1 MGVRSYVRH
10 FRGAILGFSVLHCH
24 GVFPSGNQQQQQQKP
39 LQQQEEKVAKI
50 HSSSKRKKQP
60 KSSFSMGFRSYV
72 RHFRGAI
79 LGLLRPSLP
88 WCFPIRDWQQ
98 QQQQKP
104 MQQQEVKVA
113 KIHSSSKRK
122 KQPKSSFSMG
132 FRSYVRHFWGAI
144 LGLLRPSLPWCF
156 PIWGPAAAAAK
167 ASAAAGVAK
176 IHSSSKRKKQP
187 KSSFSMGFRSYVRH
201 FRGAILGLLRPSLP
215 WCFPIRDQQ
224 QQQKPL
230 QQQEE
235 KVAKFIAAA
244 RGKSSQ
250 NHHFLLVSEVTL
262 GIFGMQFWGF
272 SVLHCLGVFPSGDQQ
287 QQQKPLQQQEEK
299 VAKIHIHS
307 SSKKKKQPKSSF
319 SMGFRSYVRHFRGA
333 ILGLLRPSLPWCFP
347 IRGPASSR
355 SSSKSLS
362 SARRK
367 R

>member
-1 MGVRSYVRH
+1 MRFEGFSVLHCHGVFPSGDQQQQQKPLQQQVEKIANFIFIAAARGNSSQNHH
-10 FRGAILGFSVLHCH
+10 FLWVSEVTLGIFGVQFWGFSVLHCH

-98 QQQQKP
+98 QQQKP

-156 PIWGPAAAAAK
+156 PIWGPAAAAK
-167 ASAAAGVAK
+167 ASAAAVAK

-235 KVAKFIAAA
+235 KVAK
-244 RGKSSQ
+244 
-250 NHHFLLVSEVTL
+250 
-262 GIFGMQFWGF
+262 
-272 SVLHCLGVFPSGDQQ
+272 
-287 QQQKPLQQQEEK
+287 
-299 VAKIHIHS
+299 IHS
-307 SSKKKKQPKSSF
+307 SSKRKKQPKSSF
-319 SMGFRSYVRHFRGA
+319 SIGFRSYVGHFRGA

-347 IRGPASSR
+347 IRGPAAAA
-355 SSSKSLS
+355 KA
-362 SARRK
+362 SAAAGGK
-367 R
+367 GSQNSYS

>member
-1 MGVRSYVRH
+1 MRFEGFSVLHCHGVFPSGDQQQQQKPLQQQVEKIANFIFIAAARGNSSQNHH
-10 FRGAILGFSVLHCH
+10 FLWASEVTLGIFGVQFWGFSVLHCH

-98 QQQQKP
+98 QQQKP
-104 MQQQEVKVA
+104 MQQQEVK
-113 KIHSSSKRK
+113 
-122 KQPKSSFSMG
+122 
-132 FRSYVRHFWGAI
+132 
-144 LGLLRPSLPWCF
+144 
-156 PIWGPAAAAAK
+156 
-167 ASAAAGVAK
+167 VAK

-235 KVAKFIAAA
+235 KVAK
-244 RGKSSQ
+244 
-250 NHHFLLVSEVTL
+250 
-262 GIFGMQFWGF
+262 
-272 SVLHCLGVFPSGDQQ
+272 
-287 QQQKPLQQQEEK
+287 
-299 VAKIHIHS
+299 IHS
-307 SSKKKKQPKSSF
+307 SSKRKKQPKSSF
-319 SMGFRSYVRHFRGA
+319 SIGFRSYVGHFRGA

-347 IRGPASSR
+347 IRGPAAAAKASAAAGGKGSQN
-355 SSSKSLS
+355 SYSKQQQEEKAAKIIIFYGFQKL
-362 SARRK
+362 R
-367 R
+367 

>member
-1 MGVRSYVRH
+1 MQ
-10 FRGAILGFSVLHCH
+10 FWGFSVLHCH
-24 GVFPSGNQQQQQQKP
+24 GVFPSGNQQQQQQQQKP

-98 QQQQKP
+98 QQQKP

-156 PIWGPAAAAAK
+156 PIRGPAAAAK

-215 WCFPIRDQQ
+215 WCFPIRG
-224 QQQKPL
+224 P
-230 QQQEE
+230 
-235 KVAKFIAAA
+235 AAA
-244 RGKSSQ
+244 AKAYAAAGGKGS
-250 NHHFLLVSEVTL
+250 
-262 GIFGMQFWGF
+262 
-272 SVLHCLGVFPSGDQQ
+272 
-287 QQQKPLQQQEEK
+287 
-299 VAKIHIHS
+299 
-307 SSKKKKQPKSSF
+307 
-319 SMGFRSYVRHFRGA
+319 
-333 ILGLLRPSLPWCFP
+333 
-347 IRGPASSR
+347 
-355 SSSKSLS
+355 
-362 SARRK
+362 
-367 R
+367 